1 MSQGQCQ
8 GPFPGSCV
16 AALFCLGVH
25 SMYFPMYVVKARF
38 KAEGNFIRR
47 MFHLALFLFAFEVNK
62 FWQPGSP
69 WVTFDWHSTYFQP
82 GRFPISWR
90 CLEYRM
96 LMVPCYLRGCS
107 MHGSQAT
114 LKAVRVWIWSQR
126 TGCGQQA
133 YCMADITVFNEL
145 PCPCNPHC
153 CQDVRVND
161 PWLVLVACADDV
173 IYTSERMALAWNVG
187 QFRGEKRSGEVN
199 WCFEWYDL
207 MLRYVRGICISS
219 MAWQYASRPHR
230 QTLLLPSWNLE
241 RSAVRFTGHRVTWKS
256 LISFWYFLVT
266 ADQTKTT
273 QVCLAHQDICM
284 ICMEFAVSGYKQKQ
298 AY

>member
-1 MSQGQCQ
+1 M
-8 GPFPGSCV
+8 
-16 AALFCLGVH
+16 
-25 SMYFPMYVVKARF
+25 
-38 KAEGNFIRR
+38 
-47 MFHLALFLFAFEVNK
+47 NK

-69 WVTFDWHSTYFQP
+69 LTAIQLTSNPEGF
-82 GRFPISWR
+82 RFLGDVWNT
-90 CLEYRM
+90 
-96 LMVPCYLRGCS
+96 GCS
-107 MHGSQAT
+107 WCLAISGAAPCMEARQ
-114 LKAVRVWIWSQR
+114 LWKQL
-126 TGCGQQA
+126 GCGFGPSGQVA
-133 YCMADITVFNEL
+133 VNKLTAWLISLCYNEL

-161 PWLVLVACADDV
+161 RWLVLVACADDV

-199 WCFEWYDL
+199 RCFEWYDL

-219 MAWQYASRPHR
+219 MAWQYTSRPHR

-266 ADQTKTT
+266 AD
-273 QVCLAHQDICM
+273 
-284 ICMEFAVSGYKQKQ
+284 
-298 AY
+298 